1 MCEEHRLQ
9 FIVLPGTVVAN
20 VHKIHPDVFSN
31 SRLIELLYVT
41 LICEFNIIVK

>member
-1 MCEEHRLQ
+1 MKNIGLQLELQ

-31 SRLIELLYVT
+31 SRLPS
-41 LICEFNIIVK
+41 